1 MKFKKKL
8 LVNLFLILAL
18 TSCGSNKSLQNSSYD
33 NMKSEEA
40 SDQGISDTTEEVTDN
55 IGDSFD
61 ISGQIEENNQI
72 KDRKIEYFYEYT
84 IETTT
89 YDDDYKKLSEL
100 TRKYKG
106 YIDSSDFYM
115 DRRYDDKI
123 DLRSYHVIIK
133 IPRDTSADFAK
144 DLTKIG
150 KINNISQSSNDLTKD
165 YKDVNLRL
173 ETKKKELDKLNQLM
187 EKSENI
193 EETMAISQRILEV
206 ESEIDQINSNLR
218 DLDQRVAYN
227 TFTVF
232 LREVYDYNDISK
244 NNPRFGERISE
255 AFGNSIGI
263 FLNSIMDLLVIMVSY
278 WPILVILI
286 LIIILIVRFRKKKNK
301 TKKSEKVSKD
311 LPNNLD

>member
-8 LVNLFLILAL
+8 LINLFLILAL
-18 TSCGSNKSLQNSSYD
+18 TSCGSNKSIQNSSYD

-40 SDQGISDTTEEVTDN
+40 SDQGISDTTEEATDN
-55 IGDSFD
+55 IGDYFD

-89 YDDDYKKLSEL
+89 YDDDYKKLNEL
-100 TRKYKG
+100 TSKYKG
-106 YIDSSDFYM
+106 YVDSSDFYM
-115 DRRYDDKI
+115 DRRNDDKI

-227 TFTVF
+227 TFTIF

-244 NNPRFGERISE
+244 NNPHFGERIAE

-286 LIIILIVRFRKKKNK
+286 VIIILIVRFLKKKNK
-301 TKKSEKVSKD
+301 TKKLEKISKD

>member
-1 MKFKKKL
+1 
-8 LVNLFLILAL
+8 
-18 TSCGSNKSLQNSSYD
+18 
-33 NMKSEEA
+33 
-40 SDQGISDTTEEVTDN
+40 
-55 IGDSFD
+55 
-61 ISGQIEENNQI
+61 
-72 KDRKIEYFYEYT
+72 
-84 IETTT
+84 
-89 YDDDYKKLSEL
+89 
-100 TRKYKG
+100 
-106 YIDSSDFYM
+106 M

-133 IPRDTSADFAK
+133 IPRDTSADFVK
-144 DLTKIG
+144 DLTKVG

-227 TFTVF
+227 TFTIF

-301 TKKSEKVSKD
+301 TKKSEKTSKD

>member
-1 MKFKKKL
+1 MKFKNKL
-8 LVNLFLILAL
+8 LVNLLLILAL

-40 SDQGISDTTEEVTDN
+40 SEQEISDTTEEATDN

-89 YDDDYKKLSEL
+89 YDDDYKKLNEL
-100 TRKYKG
+100 TSKYKG

-115 DRRYDDKI
+115 DRRNDDKI
-123 DLRSYHVIIK
+123 DLRSYQVVIK
-133 IPRDTSADFAK
+133 IPRDTSAGFAK

-150 KINNISQSSNDLTKD
+150 KINNISQSSNDLTREF
-165 YKDVNLRL
+165 KDVNLRL
-173 ETKKKELDKLNQLM
+173 ETKKKELDKLNELM

-193 EETMAISQRILEV
+193 EETMTISQRIIEV
-206 ESEIDQINSNLR
+206 ESEIDQIKSNLR
-218 DLDQRVAYN
+218 ELDQRVDYN
-227 TFTVF
+227 TFTIF

-301 TKKSEKVSKD
+301 TKKSEKTSKD

>member
-8 LVNLFLILAL
+8 LVNLFLILTL
-18 TSCGSNKSLQNSSYD
+18 ISCGSNKSLQNSSYD

-89 YDDDYKKLSEL
+89 YDEDYKKLSEL

-227 TFTVF
+227 TFTIF

-286 LIIILIVRFRKKKNK
+286 LIIILIVRFRKKKIK

>member
-1 MKFKKKL
+1 MKFKNKL
-8 LVNLFLILAL
+8 LVNLLLILAL

-40 SDQGISDTTEEVTDN
+40 SDQGISETTEGATDN

-72 KDRKIEYFYEYT
+72 KDRKIEYFYEYA

-106 YIDSSDFYM
+106 YIESSDFYM

-133 IPRDTSADFAK
+133 IPRDTSADFVK
-144 DLTKIG
+144 DLTKVG

-227 TFTVF
+227 TFTIF

-301 TKKSEKVSKD
+301 TKKSEKTSKD

>member
-1 MKFKKKL
+1 MKFKRKL

-18 TSCGSNKSLQNSSYD
+18 TSCGSNKSSQNSSYD

-40 SDQGISDTTEEVTDN
+40 SDQGISDTTEEATDN

-89 YDDDYKKLSEL
+89 YDDDYKKLNEL
-100 TRKYKG
+100 TSKYKG

-115 DRRYDDKI
+115 DRRNDDKI

-133 IPRDTSADFAK
+133 IPRDTSADFVK
-144 DLTKIG
+144 DLTKVG

-173 ETKKKELDKLNQLM
+173 ETKKKELEKLNELM
-187 EKSENI
+187 EKAENI

-227 TFTVF
+227 TFTIF

-244 NNPRFGERISE
+244 NNPRFSERIAE
-255 AFGNSIGI
+255 AFGNSVGI

-301 TKKSEKVSKD
+301 TKKSEKTSKD

>member
-18 TSCGSNKSLQNSSYD
+18 TSCGSNKSIQNSSYD

-40 SDQGISDTTEEVTDN
+40 SDQAVSNSTQEAADN

-89 YDDDYKKLSEL
+89 YDDDYKKLNEI

-115 DRRYDDKI
+115 DRRNDDKI

-263 FLNSIMDLLVIMVSY
+263 FLNSIMDLLVIIVSY

-301 TKKSEKVSKD
+301 TKKSEKSSKD

>member
-8 LVNLFLILAL
+8 LINLFLILAL
-18 TSCGSNKSLQNSSYD
+18 TSCGSNKSIQNSSYD

-40 SDQGISDTTEEVTDN
+40 SDQGISETTEEATDN
-55 IGDSFD
+55 IGDYFD

-89 YDDDYKKLSEL
+89 YDDDYKKLNEL
-100 TRKYKG
+100 TSKYKG
-106 YIDSSDFYM
+106 YVDSSDFYM
-115 DRRYDDKI
+115 DRRNDDKI

-286 LIIILIVRFRKKKNK
+286 LIIILIVKFRKKKNK
-301 TKKSEKVSKD
+301 TKKLEKTSKD

>member
-1 MKFKKKL
+1 MKFKRKL

-18 TSCGSNKSLQNSSYD
+18 TSCGSNKSSQNSSYD

-40 SDQGISDTTEEVTDN
+40 SDQGISDTTEEATDN

-89 YDDDYKKLSEL
+89 YDDDYKKLNEL
-100 TRKYKG
+100 TSKYKG

-115 DRRYDDKI
+115 DRRNDDKI
-123 DLRSYHVIIK
+123 DLRSYKVVIK
-133 IPRDTSADFAK
+133 IPRDTSAGFAK

-150 KINNISQSSNDLTKD
+150 KINNISQSSTDLTKD

-187 EKSENI
+187 EKSKNI

-206 ESEIDQINSNLR
+206 ESEIDQIKSNLR
-218 DLDQRVAYN
+218 ELDQRVDYN
-227 TFTVF
+227 TFTIF

-244 NNPRFGERISE
+244 NNPRFGERILE

-263 FLNSIMDLLVIMVSY
+263 FLNFIMDLLVIIVSY
-278 WPILVILI
+278 WPILV
-286 LIIILIVRFRKKKNK
+286 LIIIIIIIIVKFIKKKNRV
-301 TKKSEKVSKD
+301 KKADKASKD

>member
-1 MKFKKKL
+1 MKFKNKL
-8 LVNLFLILAL
+8 LVNLLLILAL

-40 SDQGISDTTEEVTDN
+40 SEQEISDTTEEATDN

-89 YDDDYKKLSEL
+89 YDDDYKKLNEL
-100 TRKYKG
+100 TSKYKG

-115 DRRYDDKI
+115 DRRNDDKI
-123 DLRSYHVIIK
+123 DLRSYQVVIK
-133 IPRDTSADFAK
+133 IPRDTSAGFAK

-187 EKSENI
+187 EKSKNI

-227 TFTVF
+227 TFTIF

-244 NNPRFGERISE
+244 NNPRFGERIAE
-255 AFGNSIGI
+255 AFGNSVGI

-286 LIIILIVRFRKKKNK
+286 VIIILIVRFRKKKNK
-301 TKKSEKVSKD
+301 TKKSEKISKD

>member
-89 YDDDYKKLSEL
+89 YDEDYKKLSEL

-133 IPRDTSADFAK
+133 IPRDTSAGFAK
-144 DLTKIG
+144 ELTKIG

-286 LIIILIVRFRKKKNK
+286 LIIILIVRFRKKKIK

>member
-8 LVNLFLILAL
+8 LINLFLILAL
-18 TSCGSNKSLQNSSYD
+18 TSCGSNKSIQNSSYD

-40 SDQGISDTTEEVTDN
+40 SDQGISDTTEEATDN

-89 YDDDYKKLSEL
+89 YDDDYKKLNEL
-100 TRKYKG
+100 TSKYKG
-106 YIDSSDFYM
+106 YVDSSDFYM
-115 DRRYDDKI
+115 DRRNDDKI

-278 WPILVILI
+278 WPILLILI
-286 LIIILIVRFRKKKNK
+286 VIIILIVKFRKKKNK
-301 TKKSEKVSKD
+301 TKKSEKESKD

>member
-8 LVNLFLILAL
+8 LINLFLILAL
-18 TSCGSNKSLQNSSYD
+18 TSCGSNKSIQNSSYD

-40 SDQGISDTTEEVTDN
+40 SDQGISETTEEATDN
-55 IGDSFD
+55 IGDYFD

-89 YDDDYKKLSEL
+89 YDDDYKKLGEL
-100 TRKYKG
+100 TKKYKG

-115 DRRYDDKI
+115 DRRNDDKI
-123 DLRSYHVIIK
+123 DLRSYQVVIK
-133 IPRDTSADFAK
+133 IPRDTSASFAK

-173 ETKKKELDKLNQLM
+173 ETKKKELDKLNELM
-187 EKSENI
+187 EKSKNI

-227 TFTVF
+227 TFTIF

-286 LIIILIVRFRKKKNK
+286 LIIILIVRFRKKKIK

>member
-18 TSCGSNKSLQNSSYD
+18 TSCGSNKSIQNSSYD

-40 SDQGISDTTEEVTDN
+40 SDQAVSNSTQEAADN

-89 YDDDYKKLSEL
+89 YDDDYKKLNEI

-227 TFTVF
+227 TFTIF

-286 LIIILIVRFRKKKNK
+286 LIIILIVRFRKKKIK

>member
-8 LVNLFLILAL
+8 LVNLLLILAF
-18 TSCGSNKSLQNSSYD
+18 TACGSNKSLQNSSYD

-40 SDQGISDTTEEVTDN
+40 SDQGISDTTEEATDN

-89 YDDDYKKLSEL
+89 YDDDYKKLNEL
-100 TRKYKG
+100 TSKYKG
-106 YIDSSDFYM
+106 YVDSSDFYM
-115 DRRYDDKI
+115 DRRNDDKI

-133 IPRDTSADFAK
+133 IPRDISADFAK

-206 ESEIDQINSNLR
+206 ESEIDQIKSNLR
-218 DLDQRVAYN
+218 DLDQRVAYD
-227 TFTVF
+227 TFTIF

-244 NNPRFGERISE
+244 NNPHFGERIAE

-286 LIIILIVRFRKKKNK
+286 LIIILIVKFRKKKNK
-301 TKKSEKVSKD
+301 TKKLEKTSKD

>member
-8 LVNLFLILAL
+8 LVNLLLILAL

-40 SDQGISDTTEEVTDN
+40 SDQGISDTTEEATDN

-72 KDRKIEYFYEYT
+72 KDRKIEYFYEYA

-106 YIDSSDFYM
+106 YIESSDFYM

-133 IPRDTSADFAK
+133 IPRDTSADFVK
-144 DLTKIG
+144 DLTKVG

-227 TFTVF
+227 TFTIF

-301 TKKSEKVSKD
+301 TKKSEKTSKD

>member
-8 LVNLFLILAL
+8 LVNLLLILAL

-40 SDQGISDTTEEVTDN
+40 SKQEISDTTEEATDN

-89 YDDDYKKLSEL
+89 YDDDYKKLNEL
-100 TRKYKG
+100 TSKYKG

-115 DRRYDDKI
+115 DRRNDDKI
-123 DLRSYHVIIK
+123 DLRSYQVVIK
-133 IPRDTSADFAK
+133 IPRDTSAGFAK

-206 ESEIDQINSNLR
+206 ESEIDQINSNLK

-227 TFTVF
+227 TFTIF

-301 TKKSEKVSKD
+301 TKKSEKISKD

>member
-8 LVNLFLILAL
+8 LVNLLLILAL
-18 TSCGSNKSLQNSSYD
+18 TSCGSNKSLQNSSYN

-40 SDQGISDTTEEVTDN
+40 SDQGISDTTEEATDN

-72 KDRKIEYFYEYT
+72 KDRKIEYFYEYA

-89 YDDDYKKLSEL
+89 YDEDYKKLNEL
-100 TRKYKG
+100 TSKYKG
-106 YIDSSDFYM
+106 YVDSSDFYM
-115 DRRYDDKI
+115 DRRNDDKI

-301 TKKSEKVSKD
+301 TKKSEKTSKD

>member
-40 SDQGISDTTEEVTDN
+40 SDQGISDTTEEATDN
-55 IGDSFD
+55 IGDYFD

-227 TFTVF
+227 TFTIF

-301 TKKSEKVSKD
+301 TKKSEKTSKD

>member
-40 SDQGISDTTEEVTDN
+40 SDQGISDTTEEATDN
-55 IGDSFD
+55 IGDYFD

-72 KDRKIEYFYEYT
+72 KDRKIEYFYEYA

-89 YDDDYKKLSEL
+89 YDEDYKKLNEL
-100 TRKYKG
+100 TSKYKG
-106 YIDSSDFYM
+106 YVDSSDFYM
-115 DRRYDDKI
+115 DRRNDDKI

-133 IPRDTSADFAK
+133 IPRDTSADFVK
-144 DLTKIG
+144 DLTKVG

-173 ETKKKELDKLNQLM
+173 ETKKKELEKLNELM
-187 EKSENI
+187 EKAENI

-244 NNPRFGERISE
+244 NNPRFSERIAE
-255 AFGNSIGI
+255 AFGNSVGI

-301 TKKSEKVSKD
+301 TKKSEKTSKD

>member
-133 IPRDTSADFAK
+133 IPRDTSAGFAK
-144 DLTKIG
+144 ELTKIG

-301 TKKSEKVSKD
+301 TKKSEKTSKD

>member
-18 TSCGSNKSLQNSSYD
+18 TSCGNNKSLQNSSYD
-33 NMKSEEA
+33 NMKSEKA
-40 SDQGISDTTEEVTDN
+40 SEQEISDTTEEATDN

-61 ISGQIEENNQI
+61 ISDQIEENNQV

-89 YDDDYKKLSEL
+89 YDDDYKKLNEL
-100 TRKYKG
+100 TSKYKG

-115 DRRYDDKI
+115 DRRNDDKI
-123 DLRSYHVIIK
+123 DLRSYQVVIK
-133 IPRDTSADFAK
+133 IPRDTSAGFAK

-187 EKSENI
+187 EKSKNI
-193 EETMAISQRILEV
+193 EETMAISRRILEV
-206 ESEIDQINSNLR
+206 ESEIDQIKSNLR
-218 DLDQRVAYN
+218 ELDQRVDYN
-227 TFTVF
+227 TFTIF

-244 NNPRFGERISE
+244 NNPRFGERIAE

-263 FLNSIMDLLVIMVSY
+263 FLNSIMDLLVIVVSY
-278 WPILVILI
+278 WPILV
-286 LIIILIVRFRKKKNK
+286 LIIIIIIIIVKFIKKKNRV
-301 TKKSEKVSKD
+301 KKADKASKD

>member
-8 LVNLFLILAL
+8 LINLFLILAL

-89 YDDDYKKLSEL
+89 YDEDYKKLNEI

-115 DRRYDDKI
+115 DRRNDDKI

-227 TFTVF
+227 TFTIF

-286 LIIILIVRFRKKKNK
+286 LIIILIVRFRKKKIK
-301 TKKSEKVSKD
+301 TKKSEKTSKD
-311 LPNNLD
+311 LQNNLD

>member
-8 LVNLFLILAL
+8 LINLFLILAL
-18 TSCGSNKSLQNSSYD
+18 TSCGSNKSIQNSSYD

-40 SDQGISDTTEEVTDN
+40 SDQGISETTEEATDN
-55 IGDSFD
+55 IGDYFD

-89 YDDDYKKLSEL
+89 YDDDYKKLNEL
-100 TRKYKG
+100 TSKYKG
-106 YIDSSDFYM
+106 YVDSSDFYM
-115 DRRYDDKI
+115 DRRNDDKI
-123 DLRSYHVIIK
+123 DLRSYQVVIK
-133 IPRDTSADFAK
+133 IPRDTSASFAK

-173 ETKKKELDKLNQLM
+173 ETKKKELDKLNELM
-187 EKSENI
+187 EKSKNI

-244 NNPRFGERISE
+244 NNPHFGERIAE

-286 LIIILIVRFRKKKNK
+286 VIIILIVRFRKKKNK
-301 TKKSEKVSKD
+301 TKKSEKISKD

>member
-8 LVNLFLILAL
+8 LVNLLLILAL

-40 SDQGISDTTEEVTDN
+40 SKQEISDTTEEATDN

-89 YDDDYKKLSEL
+89 YDDDYKKLNEL
-100 TRKYKG
+100 TSKYKG

-115 DRRYDDKI
+115 DRRNDDKI
-123 DLRSYHVIIK
+123 DLRSYQVVIK
-133 IPRDTSADFAK
+133 IPRDTSAGFAK

-227 TFTVF
+227 TFTIF

-301 TKKSEKVSKD
+301 TKKSEKISKD

>member
-1 MKFKKKL
+1 MKFKNKL
-8 LVNLFLILAL
+8 LVNLLLILAL
-18 TSCGSNKSLQNSSYD
+18 TSCGSNKSLQDSSYD

-40 SDQGISDTTEEVTDN
+40 SDQAVSNSTQEAADN

-89 YDDDYKKLSEL
+89 YDDDYKKLGEL

-106 YIDSSDFYM
+106 YIESSDFYM

-123 DLRSYHVIIK
+123 DLRSYQVIIK
-133 IPRDTSADFAK
+133 IPRDTSAGFAK

-206 ESEIDQINSNLR
+206 ESEIDQIKSNLR
-218 DLDQRVAYN
+218 ELDQRVDYN
-227 TFTVF
+227 TFTIF

-244 NNPRFGERISE
+244 NNPRFGERIAE

-263 FLNSIMDLLVIMVSY
+263 FLNSIMDLLIIIVSY
-278 WPILVILI
+278 WPILV
-286 LIIILIVRFRKKKNK
+286 LIIIIIIIIVKFIKKKNK
-301 TKKSEKVSKD
+301 AKKLDKTSKD

>member
-33 NMKSEEA
+33 NMKREEA

-89 YDDDYKKLSEL
+89 YDEDYKKLSEL

-187 EKSENI
+187 ENSENI

-206 ESEIDQINSNLR
+206 ESEIDQIKSNLR
-218 DLDQRVAYN
+218 ELDQRVDYN
-227 TFTVF
+227 TFTIF

-286 LIIILIVRFRKKKNK
+286 LIIILIVRFLKKKNK
-301 TKKSEKVSKD
+301 TKKLEKISKD

>member
-8 LVNLFLILAL
+8 LINLFLILAL
-18 TSCGSNKSLQNSSYD
+18 TSCGSNKSIQNSSYD

-40 SDQGISDTTEEVTDN
+40 SDQGISDTTEEATDN
-55 IGDSFD
+55 IGDYFD

-89 YDDDYKKLSEL
+89 YDDDYKKLNEL
-100 TRKYKG
+100 TSKYKG
-106 YIDSSDFYM
+106 YVDSSDFYM
-115 DRRYDDKI
+115 DRRNDDKI
-123 DLRSYHVIIK
+123 DLRSYQVVIK

-173 ETKKKELDKLNQLM
+173 ETKKKELDKLNELM
-187 EKSENI
+187 EKSKNI

-244 NNPRFGERISE
+244 NNPHFGERIAE

-286 LIIILIVRFRKKKNK
+286 VIIILIVRFRKKKNK
-301 TKKSEKVSKD
+301 TKKSEKISKD

>member
-8 LVNLFLILAL
+8 LVNLLLILAL

-40 SDQGISDTTEEVTDN
+40 SDQGISDTTEEATDN

-72 KDRKIEYFYEYT
+72 KDRKIEYFYEYA

-106 YIDSSDFYM
+106 YIESSDFYM

-133 IPRDTSADFAK
+133 IPRDTSADFVK
-144 DLTKIG
+144 DLTKVG

-173 ETKKKELDKLNQLM
+173 ETKKKELEKLNELM
-187 EKSENI
+187 EKAENI

-227 TFTVF
+227 TFTIF

-244 NNPRFGERISE
+244 NNPRFSERIAE
-255 AFGNSIGI
+255 AFGNSVGI

-301 TKKSEKVSKD
+301 TKKSEKTSKD

>member
-40 SDQGISDTTEEVTDN
+40 SDQGISDTTEEATDN
-55 IGDSFD
+55 IGDYFD

-72 KDRKIEYFYEYT
+72 KDRKIEYFYEYA

-89 YDDDYKKLSEL
+89 YDEDYKKLNEL
-100 TRKYKG
+100 TSKYKG
-106 YIDSSDFYM
+106 YVDSSDFYM
-115 DRRYDDKI
+115 DRRNDDKI

-301 TKKSEKVSKD
+301 TKKSEKTSKD

>member
-1 MKFKKKL
+1 MKFKNKL
-8 LVNLFLILAL
+8 LVNLLLILAL
-18 TSCGSNKSLQNSSYD
+18 TSCGSNKSIQNSSYD

-40 SDQGISDTTEEVTDN
+40 SEQEISDTTEEATDN

-89 YDDDYKKLSEL
+89 YDDDYKKLNEL
-100 TRKYKG
+100 TSKYKG

-115 DRRYDDKI
+115 DRRNDDKI
-123 DLRSYHVIIK
+123 DLRSYQVVIK
-133 IPRDTSADFAK
+133 IPRDTSAAFAK

-165 YKDVNLRL
+165 FKDVNLRL

-218 DLDQRVAYN
+218 ELDQRVDYN
-227 TFTVF
+227 TFTIF

-255 AFGNSIGI
+255 AFGDSIGI

-286 LIIILIVRFRKKKNK
+286 LIIILIVRFRKKRNK
-301 TKKSEKVSKD
+301 TKKSEKISKD

>member
-1 MKFKKKL
+1 MRFKRKL

-18 TSCGSNKSLQNSSYD
+18 TSCGSNKSIQNSSYD

-40 SDQGISDTTEEVTDN
+40 SDQGISETTEEATDN
-55 IGDSFD
+55 IGDYFD

-89 YDDDYKKLSEL
+89 YDDDYKKLNEL
-100 TRKYKG
+100 TSKYKG
-106 YIDSSDFYM
+106 YVDSSDFYM
-115 DRRYDDKI
+115 DRRNDDKI

-187 EKSENI
+187 EKAENI

-227 TFTVF
+227 TFTIF

-244 NNPRFGERISE
+244 NNPLFGERIAE

-278 WPILVILI
+278 WPILLILI
-286 LIIILIVRFRKKKNK
+286 VIIILIVKFRKKKNK
-301 TKKSEKVSKD
+301 TKKSEKASKD

>member
-1 MKFKKKL
+1 MKFKNKL
-8 LVNLFLILAL
+8 LVNLLLILAL

-40 SDQGISDTTEEVTDN
+40 SDQGISETTEGATDN

-72 KDRKIEYFYEYT
+72 KDRKIEYFYEYA

-106 YIDSSDFYM
+106 YIESSDFYM

-301 TKKSEKVSKD
+301 TKKSEKTSKD

>member
-1 MKFKKKL
+1 MKFKNKL
-8 LVNLFLILAL
+8 LVNLLLILAL

-40 SDQGISDTTEEVTDN
+40 SDQGISDTTEEATDN
-55 IGDSFD
+55 IGDYFD

-72 KDRKIEYFYEYT
+72 KDRKIEYFYEYA

-106 YIDSSDFYM
+106 YIESSDFYM

-133 IPRDTSADFAK
+133 IPRDTSADFVK
-144 DLTKIG
+144 DLTKVG

-173 ETKKKELDKLNQLM
+173 ETKKKELDKLNELM

-206 ESEIDQINSNLR
+206 ESEIDQIKSNLR
-218 DLDQRVAYN
+218 ELDQRVAYN
-227 TFTVF
+227 TFTIF

-301 TKKSEKVSKD
+301 TKKSEKTSKD

>member
-1 MKFKKKL
+1 MRFKRKL

-18 TSCGSNKSLQNSSYD
+18 TSCGSNKSIQNSSYD

-40 SDQGISDTTEEVTDN
+40 SDQGISETTEEATDN
-55 IGDSFD
+55 IGDYFD

-89 YDDDYKKLSEL
+89 YDDDYKKLNEL
-100 TRKYKG
+100 TSKYKG
-106 YIDSSDFYM
+106 YVDSSDFYM
-115 DRRYDDKI
+115 DRRNDDKI

-227 TFTVF
+227 TFTIF

-244 NNPRFGERISE
+244 NNPHFGERIAE

-286 LIIILIVRFRKKKNK
+286 VIIILIVRFRKKKNK
-301 TKKSEKVSKD
+301 TKKSEKISKD